1 MFDQSKADRAI
12 AFIEHLKFSKGK
24 WSGKYFKLQQWQ
36 KDYISKL
43 FGTVKDDGT
52 RQYRQ
57 SIVFIPRKCGKTEL
71 GAAIALYMLLAD
83 GEKGAEVY
91 SVAGDFQQ
99 ASLVFNAAAQMVRTN
114 VALTK
119 LIRLNAS
126 TKNMTVKNTNSI
138 YKVLSSEA
146 GTKHG
151 LSCSCCI
158 FDEIHVQKDR
168 ELFDTMATSMG
179 AREQPL
185 MLIISTVGNDTSSF
199 AYEMYEY
206 AKAIKD
212 GVVVDDSVLPLIYEA
227 DPEDDWTAETTWEK
241 AIPNLD
247 ISVSRDFLR
256 SECKKAKEIVT
267 YQNSFRQLYLN
278 QWQNQS
284 QRWINLLDLEEC
296 VKNELPT
303 EEDLKSN
310 NCYIG
315 LDLSNTTDL
324 TSLSMYWPKLKYV
337 KTVSFI
343 PKDRIKVKE
352 KEDKANYSTWI
363 REGYIIA
370 TEGNVV
376 DYDYIRTYINEQSQS
391 YNIRLISF
399 DPWNSTKIMSDLES
413 VDGFD
418 TMAVRQGFYSLS
430 PASKELERLIV
441 SHTLKCGENPVL
453 KWAFNNVSVMR
464 DTNQNIRPIK
474 DKPNKRIDP
483 VVATVIAMAG
493 YQLSGYNEE
502 TTESI
507 YEDDG
512 IFML

>member
-1 MFDQSKADRAI
+1 MFDPAKANRAI
-12 AFIEHLKFSKGK
+12 QFIEHLKFSKGK
-24 WSGKYFKLQQWQ
+24 WSGKYFKLQPWQ
-36 KDYISKL
+36 KEYVAKL
-43 FGTVKDDGT
+43 FGTVDEDGL

-71 GAAIALYMLLAD
+71 GAAIALYMLVAD

-99 ASLVFNAAAQMVRTN
+99 ASLVFNAAAQMVRTQP
-114 VALTK
+114 ALSK

-126 TKNMTVKNTNSI
+126 TKNMSVKNTNSI

-168 ELFDTMATSMG
+168 ELYDTMATSMG

-199 AYEMYEY
+199 AYEIYEY

-212 GVVVDDSVLPLIYEA
+212 GVVKDDTVLPLIYEA
-227 DPEDDWTAETTWEK
+227 DADDDWTKEETWQK

-247 ISVSRDFLR
+247 VSVSREFLR
-256 SECKKAKEIVT
+256 SECKKAQEIVS

-278 QWQNQS
+278 MWQNQS

-296 VKNELPT
+296 IKNDLPS

-324 TSLSMYWPKLKYV
+324 TSLSIYWPKLQTV
-337 KTVSFI
+337 KTISFI
-343 PKDRIKVKE
+343 PEDRIKTKE
-352 KEDKANYSTWI
+352 KEDKANYSTWV
-363 REGYIIA
+363 REKYIIA
-370 TEGNVV
+370 TSGNVV
-376 DYDYIRTYINEQSQS
+376 DYDYIRDYINELSKTYS
-391 YNIRLISF
+391 IRLISF

-441 SHTLKCGENPVL
+441 SHQLKCGENPVL
-453 KWAFNNVSVMR
+453 KWAFNNVSILR
-464 DTNQNIRPIK
+464 DNNQNIRPIK
-474 DKPNKRIDP
+474 DKPTKRIDP
-483 VVATVIAMAG
+483 VVATVIAIAG
-493 YQLSGYNEE
+493 YQLSGYNEDSS
-502 TTESI
+502 ESI
-507 YEDDG
+507 YESDE

>member
-1 MFDQSKADRAI
+1 MFDEKKANRAI
-12 AFIEHLKFSKGK
+12 QFIEHLKFSKGK
-24 WSGKYFKLQQWQ
+24 WSGKHFKLQPWQ
-36 KDYISKL
+36 KDYIAKL
-43 FGTVKDDGT
+43 FGTVDENGL

-114 VALTK
+114 PALTK

-206 AKAIKD
+206 AKNIKE
-212 GVVVDDSVLPLIYEA
+212 GIIKDDSVLPLIYEA
-227 DPEDDWTAETTWEK
+227 DPEDDWTAESTWEK

-247 ISVSRDFLR
+247 VSVSRKFLQD
-256 SECKKAKEIVT
+256 ECKKAKEIVT

-284 QRWINLLDLEEC
+284 QRWINLIDLEEC
-296 VKNELPT
+296 IKNPVD
-303 EEDLKSN
+303 EDALLEN

-324 TSLSMYWPKLKYV
+324 TSLAIYWPKLNTV

-343 PKDRIKVKE
+343 PEDRIKTKE
-352 KEDKANYSTWI
+352 KEDKANYSTWVKQ
-363 REGYIIA
+363 GYIIA
-370 TEGNVV
+370 TSGNVV
-376 DYDYIRTYINEQSQS
+376 DYDYIRTYINELSQKYS
-391 YNIRLISF
+391 IRLISF

-430 PASKELERLIV
+430 PASKELERQIV
-441 SHTLKCGENPVL
+441 AHTLVCGENPVL
-453 KWAFNNVSVMR
+453 KWAFNNVSILR
-464 DTNQNIRPIK
+464 DNNQNIRPIK

-483 VVATVIAMAG
+483 VVATVIAIAG
-493 YQLSGYNEE
+493 YQLSGYNEG

-507 YEDDG
+507 YESDG
-512 IFML
+512 IFTL

>member
-1 MFDQSKADRAI
+1 MFDPEKANRAI
-12 AFIEHLKFSKGK
+12 KFIEHLKFSKGK
-24 WSGKYFKLQQWQ
+24 WSGKYFKLEPWQ
-36 KDYISKL
+36 KEYVAKL
-43 FGTVKDDGT
+43 FGTVDEDGL

-71 GAAIALYMLLAD
+71 GAAIALYMLVAD

-99 ASLVFNAAAQMVRTN
+99 ASLVFNAAAQMVRTQP
-114 VALTK
+114 ALSK
-119 LIRLNAS
+119 MIRLNAS
-126 TKNMTVKNTNSI
+126 TKNMSVKNTNSI

-168 ELFDTMATSMG
+168 ELYDTMATSMG

-212 GVVVDDSVLPLIYEA
+212 GVVKDDTVLPLIYEA
-227 DPEDDWTAETTWEK
+227 DADDDWTSEDTWKK

-247 ISVSRDFLR
+247 ISVSREFLR
-256 SECKKAKEIVT
+256 SECKKAQEIVS

-278 QWQNQS
+278 LWQNQS

-296 VKNELPT
+296 IKNDLPS

-324 TSLSMYWPKLKYV
+324 TSLSIFWPKLQTV
-337 KTVSFI
+337 KTISFI
-343 PKDRIKVKE
+343 PEDRIKTKE
-352 KEDKANYSTWI
+352 KEDKANYSTWV
-363 REGYIIA
+363 REKYIIA
-370 TEGNVV
+370 TSGNVV
-376 DYDYIRTYINEQSQS
+376 DYDYIRDYINELSKTYS
-391 YNIRLISF
+391 IRLISF

-441 SHTLKCGENPVL
+441 SHQLKCGENPVL
-453 KWAFNNVSVMR
+453 KWAFNNVSILR
-464 DTNQNIRPIK
+464 DNNQNIRPIK
-474 DKPNKRIDP
+474 DKPTKRIDP
-483 VVATVIAMAG
+483 VVATVIAIAG

-502 TTESI
+502 TSESI
-507 YEDDG
+507 YEDEG